1 MKASLAV
8 AAVRHAIGVRA
19 PVATIVHSDHRL
31 YPANRWAM
39 MTQPEAQR
47 RTDCADQAKPGLPTR
62 APYPGEPGGT

>member
-8 AAVRHAIGVRA
+8 ATVRHAIGVRA

-39 MTQPEAQR
+39 MTQPFR
-47 RTDCADQAKPGLPTR
+47 VR
-62 APYPGEPGGT
+62 